1 MLLSVVALVANM
13 KNKPIIVDPVVAG
26 IGLTFL
32 VLTWQVRDQVRAF
45 YVPGLEAEFL
55 ARIVV
60 TSIFGAGIVA
70 LVDGV
75 RRVVFPESDGQQ
87 VASASVT

>member
-1 MLLSVVALVANM
+1 VAIFADAKKRSVV
-13 KNKPIIVDPVVAG
+13 VDPLIAG

-55 ARIVV
+55 ARILVP
-60 TSIFGAGIVA
+60 SIFGAGIVA

-75 RRVVFPESDGQQ
+75 KRVVFPERERSDRK
-87 VASASVT
+87 